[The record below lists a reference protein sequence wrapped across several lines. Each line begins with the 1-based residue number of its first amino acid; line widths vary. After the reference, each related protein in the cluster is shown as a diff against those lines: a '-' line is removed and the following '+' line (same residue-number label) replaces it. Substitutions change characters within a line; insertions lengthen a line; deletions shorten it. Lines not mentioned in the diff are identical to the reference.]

1 MSGYLKVL
9 SQDGTWETHYAV
21 VDGSKLQFWR
31 KKEEKAAGVPP
42 VKELDLHCATL
53 REIGE
58 PCTWSVQPGK
68 AHASYLQAESESRK
82 DEWINALR
90 HYNSTATL
98 APKVCLN
105 DFEKVFVLG
114 KGSYGKVYMV
124 RKRDTGK
131 TYAMKE
137 MSAEKMRQAEI
148 KAPFMERLILQE
160 IDHPFIVHLHYS
172 FQEDGYLYM
181 ILDLLGGG
189 ELFTYI
195 ENHAPLPEETGK
207 YYAAEVATAL
217 GYLHSRNIIYR
228 DLKPENV
235 VFDQEGHACLTD
247 FGLAKANVYEAN
259 AVTYCGTNE
268 YLAPE
273 LLKGVPHGKA
283 VDWWSLGLMMCEM
296 IFNELPFYDDN
307 PVQMQTR
314 ILTEEVR
321 FPKLKTPVSEP
332 TKDLIR
338 RLLDKDPSRRMQT
351 LEEFKQ
357 HPAVVDLDFDLLVQ
371 RKIPPPITPDSDPA
385 RNFSPEFTRE
395 VIVPKEAPSQAVVT
409 LAGYTFDKDAKE
421 HEQAQGATSKDAKK
435 AVAPQRPASGKS
447 SGNNTNKNHNH
458 SSTRSS
464 AVVVNSKRLSLGN
477 TSNSSSASG
486 TAKQTSAAATQ
497 NNKSEGSSSSK
508 ASSVVVRKNM
518 MGGNTTSKSNK

>member
-9 SQDGTWETHYAV
+9 SRDGSWETHYAAV
-21 VDGSKLQFWR
+21 EGTKLMYWR
-31 KKEEKAAGVPP
+31 KKEEKTAGAPP
-42 VKELDLHCATL
+42 VKELDLQCATL

-58 PCTWSVQPGK
+58 PCTWSVQPDK
-68 AHASYLQAESESRK
+68 AHAAYFQAESEQK
-82 DEWINALR
+82 KEEWMNTLR
-90 HYNSTATL
+90 HYNSSATL
-98 APKVCLN
+98 TPKLCLN
-105 DFEKVFVLG
+105 DFEKLFVLG

-124 RKRDTGK
+124 RKKDTGK

-137 MSAEKMRQAEI
+137 MSTEKMKQAEVV
-148 KAPFMERLILQE
+148 APLKERLILQE

-172 FQEDGYLYM
+172 FQEDGYVYM

-235 VFDQEGHACLTD
+235 VFDQDGHACLTD

-357 HPAVVDLDFDLLVQ
+357 HPCFADLDFDLLLQ

-385 RNFSPEFTRE
+385 RNFSPEFTGE
-395 VIVPKEAPSQAVVT
+395 PILTKEAPAQTVVT
-409 LAGYTFDKDAKE
+409 LAGYTYDKDSKE
-421 HEQAQGATSKDAKK
+421 QEAARAT
-435 AVAPQRPASGKS
+435 APKKS
-447 SGNNTNKNHNH
+447 SFTSSSAKNNSNNNSTNNNTSTSTH
-458 SSTRSS
+458 SPAAAS
-464 AVVVNSKRLSLGN
+464 AKRLSLGN
-477 TSNSSSASG
+477 ASSSSSTSG
-486 TAKQTSAAATQ
+486 TAKQSATPALGRKSDSGASAGSKSTPLAA
-497 NNKSEGSSSSK
+497 
-508 ASSVVVRKNM
+508 RKNLVA
-518 MGGNTTSKSNK
+518 GTASHKTSK

>member
-1 MSGYLKVL
+1 MSGYVKVL
-9 SQDGTWETHYAV
+9 ARDGSWETHYAV
-21 VDGSKLQFWR
+21 VDGAKLRYWR
-31 KKEEKAAGVPP
+31 KKEDKVAGAAPTR
-42 VKELDLHCATL
+42 ELDLQCATL

-58 PCTWSVQPGK
+58 PCTWSVQPDR
-68 AHASYLQAESESRK
+68 AHATYFQAESDAKK

-105 DFEKVFVLG
+105 DFEKIFVLG

-124 RKRDTGK
+124 KKKDTGR

-137 MSAEKMRQAEI
+137 MSAEKMKQAEI

-172 FQEDGYLYM
+172 FQEDGFLYM

-235 VFDQEGHACLTD
+235 VFDQDGHACLTD

-314 ILTEEVR
+314 ILTEEVH
-321 FPKLKTPVSEP
+321 FPKLATPVSET

-338 RLLDKDPSRRMQT
+338 CLLDKDPSKRLQT
-351 LEEFKQ
+351 LDDFKQ
-357 HPAVVDLDFDLLVQ
+357 HPCFADIDFDLLLQ
-371 RKIPPPITPDSDPA
+371 RKLPPPITPDSDPA
-385 RNFSPEFTRE
+385 RNFSAEFTGE
-395 VIVPKEAPSQAVVT
+395 VILPKESPSQAAVT
-409 LAGYTFDKDAKE
+409 LAGYTYDKDSKEREQAYEVAAKE
-421 HEQAQGATSKDAKK
+421 LATMKATPPKKLTATNTAGA
-435 AVAPQRPASGKS
+435 ASNS
-447 SGNNTNKNHNH
+447 SG
-458 SSTRSS
+458 S
-464 AVVVNSKRLSLGN
+464 APPSAAPNAKRLSLGAAS
-477 TSNSSSASG
+477 TSSSTSG
-486 TAKQTSAAATQ
+486 TARQGSRGTSSSS
-497 NNKSEGSSSSK
+497 KLPEGSSSPK
-508 ASSVVVRKNM
+508 ASPLVARKNLI
-518 MGGNTTSKSNK
+518 GGTTTNKTAK

>member
-1 MSGYLKVL
+1 MLGYLSVL
-9 SQDGTWETHYAV
+9 SQNGTWETHYAV
-21 VDGSKLQFWR
+21 VDGAKLQYWR
-31 KKEEKAAGVPP
+31 SKEDRAAGAPP
-42 VKELDLHCATL
+42 VRSLDLQCAAL

-58 PCTWSVQPGK
+58 PCAWSVQPDK
-68 AHASYLQAESESRK
+68 THATYFQAESEVKK
-82 DEWINALR
+82 DEWVNALR
-90 HYNSTATL
+90 HYNSSTTQAAKL
-98 APKVCLN
+98 CLN
-105 DFEKVFVLG
+105 DFVKLFVLG

-124 RKRDTGK
+124 RKKDTGK

-137 MSAEKMRQAEI
+137 MSTEKMKQAEVV
-148 KAPFMERLILQE
+148 APLKERLILQE

-172 FQEDGYLYM
+172 FQEDGYVYM
-181 ILDLLGGG
+181 ILDLLAGG

-235 VFDQEGHACLTD
+235 VFDQDGHACLTD

-296 IFNELPFYDDN
+296 IFNELPFYDEN
-307 PVQMQTR
+307 PVVMQTR
-314 ILTEEVR
+314 ILSEEVH
-321 FPKLKTPVSEP
+321 FPNLKTSVSEP

-338 RLLDKDPSRRMQT
+338 RLLDKDPSRRLQT

-357 HPAVVDLDFDLLVQ
+357 HPCFANLDFDLLLQ
-371 RKIPPPITPDSDPA
+371 RKIPPPIKPDSDPA
-385 RNFSPEFTRE
+385 RNFSPEFTGE
-395 VIVPKEAPSQAVVT
+395 VILPKEAPSQAVVT
-409 LAGYTFDKDAKE
+409 LAGYTYDKDSKRHEETLKGTAK
-421 HEQAQGATSKDAKK
+421 
-435 AVAPQRPASGKS
+435 ASTAAAIVPKGSS
-447 SGNNTNKNHNH
+447 SGCSSNNHRANSGASAH
-458 SSTRSS
+458 SPAAT
-464 AVVVNSKRLSLGN
+464 NSKRLSIGN
-477 TSNSSSASG
+477 ASNASSTSG
-486 TAKQTSAAATQ
+486 TAKQA
-497 NNKSEGSSSSK
+497 SSSSIAAQGK
-508 ASSVVVRKNM
+508 RTDGVATSKTTPLATRKNLV
-518 MGGNTTSKSNK
+518 GGSAAHKSGK

>member
-9 SQDGTWETHYAV
+9 SRDGTWETHYAV
-21 VDGSKLQFWR
+21 VDDTKMQYWE
-31 KKEEKAAGVPP
+31 KKEDKTAGVAP
-42 VKELDLHCATL
+42 VKELDLQCATL

-58 PCTWSVQPGK
+58 PCTWSVQPDK
-68 AHASYLQAESESRK
+68 ASTSYFQAESEQKK

-90 HYNSTATL
+90 HYNSSATL
-98 APKVCLN
+98 APKVRLN
-105 DFEKVFVLG
+105 DFEKIFVLG

-124 RKRDTGK
+124 RKKDTGK
-131 TYAMKE
+131 AYAMKE
-137 MSAEKMRQAEI
+137 MSAEKMKQAEI
-148 KAPFMERLILQE
+148 KTPFKERLILQE

-181 ILDLLGGG
+181 VLDLLGGG

-235 VFDQEGHACLTD
+235 VFDQAGHACLTD
-247 FGLAKANVYEAN
+247 FGLAKSNVHEAN

-314 ILTEEVR
+314 ILTEEVH

-338 RLLDKDPSRRMQT
+338 RLLDKDPNRRMQT

-357 HPAVVDLDFDLLVQ
+357 HPCFAGLDFDLLLQ
-371 RKIPPPITPDSDPA
+371 RKVPPPITPDSDPA
-385 RNFSPEFTRE
+385 RNFAPEFTGE
-395 VIVPKEAPSQAVVT
+395 PILPTQTPSQAAVT
-409 LAGYTFDKDAKE
+409 LAGYTYDEDSKE
-421 HEQAQGATSKDAKK
+421 YEQAQGALAKEAAKTAAAKK
-435 AVAPQRPASGKS
+435 STSGGGS
-447 SGNNTNKNHNH
+447 S
-458 SSTRSS
+458 SSNFMSNSTKGSS
-464 AVVVNSKRLSLGN
+464 MHPPVTGNSKRSSLGSA
-477 TSNSSSASG
+477 SNSSSTSG
-486 TAKQTSAAATQ
+486 AVKQTSASTQ
-497 NNKSEGSSSSK
+497 GRKSEGASALK
-508 ASSVVVRKNM
+508 APSLAVRKSLV
-518 MGGNTTSKSNK
+518 GGGTTRNSGT

>member
-9 SQDGTWETHYAV
+9 SRDGTWETQYAV
-21 VDGSKLQFWR
+21 VDGAKLQYWR
-31 KKEEKAAGVPP
+31 RKEDTAAGAAP
-42 VKELDLHCATL
+42 VKELDLQCATL

-58 PCTWSVQPGK
+58 PCTWSVQPDK
-68 AHASYLQAESESRK
+68 AHATYLQAESEQRK
-82 DEWINALR
+82 DDWVNALR
-90 HYNSTATL
+90 HYNSSATV

-105 DFEKVFVLG
+105 DFERVFVLG

-124 RKRDTGK
+124 RKKDTGK

-137 MSAEKMRQAEI
+137 MSAEKMKQAEI
-148 KAPFMERLILQE
+148 KTPLMERLILQE

-172 FQEDGYLYM
+172 FQEGGYLYM

-195 ENHAPLPEETGK
+195 ENRAPLPEETGK

-235 VFDQEGHACLTD
+235 VFDQDGHACLTD
-247 FGLAKANVYEAN
+247 FGLAKSNVHEEN

-338 RLLDKDPSRRMQT
+338 RLLEKDPKRRLQT

-357 HPAVVDLDFDLLVQ
+357 HPCYADLDFDLLLQ
-371 RKIPPPITPDSDPA
+371 RQIPPPITPDSDPA
-385 RNFSPEFTRE
+385 HNFAPEFTNE
-395 VIVPKEAPSQAVVT
+395 VILPKEAPSQAVVM
-409 LAGYTFDKDAKE
+409 LAGYTYDKDSKE
-421 HEQAQGATSKDAKK
+421 HEQACESARTLQLKKSTSGTANSTNSTSNNGSS
-435 AVAPQRPASGKS
+435 RGSPA
-447 SGNNTNKNHNH
+447 
-458 SSTRSS
+458 
-464 AVVVNSKRLSLGN
+464 AANSKRLSLGN
-477 TSNSSSASG
+477 ASNSSSTSG
-486 TAKQTSAAATQ
+486 TAKQTSASAQ
-497 NNKSEGSSSSK
+497 GRKSENASSLK
-508 ASSVVVRKNM
+508 ASPLGVRKNLI
-518 MGGNTTSKSNK
+518 GGSTAHKPGK